1 MAQYDNMF
9 PVTYKFPA
17 LNFVTGAGAYKLP
30 IPRTARFARVLDLM
44 VVCTTTFTQTTTGAV
59 LQVGDGVTA
68 AAFAQLSIG
77 GLTSGNSITGQDQV
91 GGCWRSNYL
100 AQANP
105 AVGTNGVLHDLTMTV
120 VAPTGG
126 TPAGVGDVYVIV
138 GFDTIN
144 R

>member
-1 MAQYDNMF
+1 MSQYDNLKS
-9 PVTYKFPA
+9 VTYKFA
-17 LNFVTGAGAYKLP
+17 AMNFVADAGTYKLP
-30 IPRTARFARVLDLM
+30 IPRTARFARVEDIM

-59 LQVGDGVTA
+59 VQIGDGVTA
-68 AAFAQLSIG
+68 AAFASLPVG
-77 GLTSGNSITGQDQV
+77 GLTAGNSITGEDLTDGV
-91 GGCWRSNYL
+91 WVANYL

-105 AVGTNGVLHDLTMTV
+105 AVGTAGVLHDLTMTI

-138 GFDTIN
+138 GFDQIN

>member
-1 MAQYDNMF
+1 MSQYDALY

-17 LNFVTGAGAYKLP
+17 MNFVTGAGAYKLP
-30 IPRTARFARVLDLM
+30 IPRTARFARVMDLM
-44 VVCTTTFTQTTTGAV
+44 VVATTTFTQTTTGAV
-59 LQVGDGVTA
+59 VQIGDGVTA
-68 AAFAQLSIG
+68 AAFASLPVG
-77 GLTSGNSITGQDQV
+77 GLTAGNSITGQDIAAGV
-91 GGCWRSNYL
+91 WVSNYE

-105 AVGTNGVLHDLTMTV
+105 AVGNAGVLHDLVMTI

-138 GFDTIN
+138 GYDQIN